1 MTERLHFHF
10 SLSCIGEGNGN
21 SLQCS
26 CLENPRDNGAWWAAV
41 CGAAQSQT
49 RLKQLSSSSS
59 MFIELRMP
67 SNHLI
72 LSPTSPTL
80 NLYQPGVCSTESALH
95 IRWPKYWSFN
105 FGLQLIWDNFL
116 IRCAVRSMFIFLS
129 LYIQWC
135 FNLTCW
141 NITLSPLNCLCK
153 KICDNFCMGLFLDF
167 LIFSIDLSVSLFS
180 NSGPILITEDL

>member
-1 MTERLHFHF
+1 MLLLLLLFSCSVASDSVTLWTATCQA
-10 SLSCIGEGNGN
+10 SLSFAISQ
-21 SLQCS
+21 SL
-26 CLENPRDNGAWWAAV
+26 
-41 CGAAQSQT
+41 
-49 RLKQLSSSSS
+49 LKLMS
-59 MFIELRMP
+59 IELMMP

-80 NLYQPGVCSTESALH
+80 SLYQPRVCSTESALH
-95 IRWPKYWSFN
+95 IRWPKYWSFS
-105 FGLQLIWDNFL
+105 FGLQLIWDNSL
-116 IRCAVRSMFIFLS
+116 IRCVVRSMFIFLS

-153 KICDNFCMGLFLDF
+153 KKSCDHFCMGLFLDF
-167 LIFSIDLSVSLFS
+167 LVFSIDLSVSLFS